1 MLVKGGDGRID
12 AFRPAGIDAGATGE
26 QHILSGRRKDGKR
39 IVLTSAVLLLA
50 AAPADAEMPAAPPE
64 ALVAV
69 AVPTLEPPSAPYWQV
84 VIEQQLIIRV
94 PAQRSSLNNFAA
106 GPTMTM
112 RSRQLPVVWKEKKAP
127 KCVAM
132 RNILGMQAVQRDSID
147 LITRQKERLR
157 AQLNRGCRA
166 LDFYAGFYMQ
176 GSKDGKLCED
186 RDQIHARTGAKCEVD
201 KFRLMVPVPR
211 EDD

>member
-1 MLVKGGDGRID
+1 MLT
-12 AFRPAGIDAGATGE
+12 P
-26 QHILSGRRKDGKR
+26 
-39 IVLTSAVLLLA
+39 AVLLLA

-64 ALVAV
+64 ALVAI
-69 AVPTLEPPSAPYWQV
+69 ASPAPESPSAPYWQV
-84 VIEQQLIIRV
+84 VIERQLIIRV

-106 GPTMTM
+106 GPTVTM

-147 LITRQKERLR
+147 LITRQKQRLR

-211 EDD
+211 DDD

>member
-1 MLVKGGDGRID
+1 M
-12 AFRPAGIDAGATGE
+12 
-26 QHILSGRRKDGKR
+26 
-39 IVLTSAVLLLA
+39 LTSATLLMLA

-64 ALVAV
+64 PLVAL
-69 AVPTLEPPSAPYWQV
+69 AAPALEPPPTPYWQV

-106 GPTMTM
+106 GPTTAL
-112 RSRQLPVVWKEKKAP
+112 RSRELPLVWKEKKAP

-147 LITRQKERLR
+147 LITRQKQRLR

-176 GSKDGKLCED
+176 GSKDGRLCEG

-211 EDD
+211 DED

>member
-1 MLVKGGDGRID
+1 MDESYVFVQRGM
-12 AFRPAGIDAGATGE
+12 DAGAKGD
-26 QHILSGRRKDGKR
+26 QHLLSERRGSGSAA
-39 IVLTSAVLLLA
+39 VLTAAFLWFAA
-50 AAPADAEMPAAPPE
+50 AAPAADATPPPAAPDP
-64 ALVAV
+64 LVAI
-69 AVPTLEPPSAPYWQV
+69 SAPGVDQASSFWQM

-94 PAQRSSLNNFAA
+94 PARRSPLNNFAA
-106 GPTMTM
+106 E
-112 RSRQLPVVWKEKKAP
+112 RSTPKREIELPIVWKEKKAP

-132 RNILGMQAVQRDSID
+132 RNIMGMQAVQRDSID
-147 LITRQKERLR
+147 LITRQRQRLR

-186 RDQIHARTGAKCEVD
+186 RDQIHARTGAKCEID
-201 KFRLMVPVPR
+201 KFRLMVPVH